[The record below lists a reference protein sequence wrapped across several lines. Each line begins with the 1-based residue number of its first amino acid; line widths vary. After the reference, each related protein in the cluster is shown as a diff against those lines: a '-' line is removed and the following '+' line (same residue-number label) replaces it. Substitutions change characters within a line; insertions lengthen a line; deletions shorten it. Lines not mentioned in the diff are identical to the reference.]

1 MHLIICYIQIR
12 EYLNRIRTSEQK
24 SRMRPFARGGIE
36 LKDQILEQLKGITFG
51 PKGEDIVSSG
61 MVSDIVIE
69 GGKVIFSISLPA
81 GANEGAGD
89 LQKRAE
95 QVVSAI
101 DGVDIVL
108 VVLTAE
114 RAKAPRD
121 KEAPKL
127 SNKPDR
133 PVGPDMRPTAGA
145 IPGVKAV
152 LAVASGKGGVGKS
165 TTAANLALG
174 LRALG
179 LKVGLLDA
187 DVYGPS
193 IPRLMGITERPEI
206 INERIVPI
214 EQYGIKV
221 MSMGFLMDEESPV
234 IWRGPMVVSALMQLV
249 REVEWGE
256 LDVLVL
262 DMPPGTGDAQLTLA
276 QQVPLAGSVIV
287 STPQDLAL
295 IDARKGLKMFK
306 QVDVPILGIIENMS
320 TFVCP
325 HCGETS
331 DIFGHGGAQAEA
343 AKLGVMF
350 LGAVPLHMDI
360 RKFSDEGTP
369 VVVADPD
376 GVHAK
381 TYKTIAMKVAA
392 LMGEAGGDEE

>member
-1 MHLIICYIQIR
+1 M
-12 EYLNRIRTSEQK
+12 
-24 SRMRPFARGGIE
+24 
-36 LKDQILEQLKGITFG
+36 KDKVLEKLKGIVYG
-51 PKGEDIVSSG
+51 PDGADIVSAG
-61 MVSDIVIE
+61 MVSDIVVQ
-69 GGKVIFSISLPA
+69 GSKVIFSISLPP
-81 GANEGAGD
+81 GANEGAGAM
-89 LQKRAE
+89 QKQAE
-95 QVVSAI
+95 EAVAAI
-101 DGVDIVL
+101 DGVETVL

-114 RAKAPRD
+114 KPAEPRA

-127 SNKPDR
+127 SSKPDR
-133 PVGPDMRPTAGA
+133 PVGPDMRPAAGA
-145 IPGVKAV
+145 IPGIKAV

-165 TTAANLALG
+165 TTSVNLALG

-187 DVYGPS
+187 DIYGPS
-193 IPRLMGITERPEI
+193 IPRLMGITERPNI
-206 INERIVPI
+206 VNERIVPI
-214 EQYGIKV
+214 DQYGLKV

-234 IWRGPMVVSALMQLV
+234 IWRGPMVVSALMQMV

-325 HCGETS
+325 HCGEKS
-331 DIFGHGGAQAEA
+331 DIFGHGGAQEEA

-360 RKFSDEGTP
+360 RHYSDEGTP
-369 VVVADPD
+369 VVIAEPD

-381 TYKTIAMKVAA
+381 VYKTIAMKVAA

>member
-1 MHLIICYIQIR
+1 MKDKVL
-12 EYLNRIRTSEQK
+12 E
-24 SRMRPFARGGIE
+24 A
-36 LKDQILEQLKGITFG
+36 LKDVTYGA
-51 PKGEDIVSSG
+51 KGEDIVSAG
-61 MVSDIVIE
+61 MVSDIVVE
-69 GGKVIFSISLPA
+69 GGKIIFSISLPP

-95 QVVSAI
+95 AKVSALE
-101 DGVDIVL
+101 GVDVVL

-114 RAKAPRD
+114 RTKAAGEKTP
-121 KEAPKL
+121 PKL

-145 IPGVKAV
+145 IPGVKSV

-165 TTAANLALG
+165 TTSVNLALG

-187 DVYGPS
+187 DIYGPS
-193 IPRLMGITERPEI
+193 IPRLMGITDRPEI
-206 INERIVPI
+206 VNERIVPI

-249 REVEWGE
+249 REVEWGD

-276 QQVPLAGSVIV
+276 QQVPLAGAVIV

-306 QVDVPILGIIENMS
+306 NVDVPILGIIENMS

-369 VVVADPD
+369 VVVAEPD
-376 GVHAK
+376 GKHAK
-381 TYKTIAMKVAA
+381 IYKTIAMKVAA
-392 LMGEAGGDEE
+392 LMGEAGSDED